1 MKAFTSLLA
10 ILAAPALVMTTQA
23 AEVPQA
29 LADFQLPTNG
39 EQGVCFLITPALTK
53 DFETLHT
60 KALQKLQTL
69 DQEKIKGF
77 IESYNP
83 DNLMPYMAEM
93 WDSAEEYE
101 SYKKAWGERQM
112 QTRQDVQGMI
122 SLKDTEDGKW
132 QLLSLVVNRANNSGT
147 SLPITNL
154 KYDAAKNT
162 WTSSYGELTA
172 TEFKA
177 NDDYIYHAQS
187 GTDWKLEKKDSI
199 TQINQM
205 LRLAKSTDGNGVFI
219 SFISVQRSLVS
230 GQVLSQQAVTLLY
243 PIPKPSVGGNTP
255 GSR

>member
-39 EQGVCFLITPALTK
+39 AQGVCFLISPALTK
-53 DFETLHT
+53 DFEALHA

-77 IESYNP
+77 VESYNP

-112 QTRQDVQGMI
+112 QTRQDIQGVI

-132 QLLSLVVNRANNSGT
+132 QLLSLLVNRANNNGT
-147 SLPITNL
+147 PLPFSNL
-154 KYDAAKNT
+154 QYDAATNT
-162 WTSSYGELTA
+162 WISSYGELTA

-177 NDDYIYHAQS
+177 DDDYIYHAQT
-187 GTDWKLEKKDSI
+187 GTDWKLEKKDSF
-199 TQINQM
+199 THINQM
-205 LRLAKSTDGNGVFI
+205 LRLAKSADGNGVYI

-230 GQVLSQQAVTLLY
+230 GQVLSQQAITLLY
-243 PIPKPSVGGNTP
+243 PIPKPSVGGNAP

>member
-23 AEVPQA
+23 AEAPQA

-39 EQGVCFLITPALTK
+39 AQGACFLISPAMTK
-53 DFETLHT
+53 DFGTLQT

-69 DQEKIKGF
+69 DQEKVQNFLKT
-77 IESYNP
+77 YNA

-101 SYKKAWGERQM
+101 AYKKAWGERQM
-112 QTRQDVQGMI
+112 QTSQDIQGVI
-122 SLKDTEDGKW
+122 SLKNTEDGKW
-132 QLLSLVVNRANNSGT
+132 QLVTLAANRTNNSGT
-147 SLPITNL
+147 TLPITNL
-154 KYDAAKNT
+154 KYDAEKNT

-177 NDDYIYHAQS
+177 NDDYIYHAQT
-187 GTDWKLEKKDSI
+187 GTDWKLEKEDSFARV
-199 TQINQM
+199 NQM
-205 LRLAKSTDGNGVFI
+205 IRIAKSADGNAVYI
-219 SFISVQRSLVS
+219 SYVSVQISMVS
-230 GQVLSQQAVTLLY
+230 GQVLSQQSFTLLY
-243 PIPKPSVGGNTP
+243 PIPKPSVGGNAP